1 MISYEPRPLI
11 KITPAASASDRR
23 VQSYNYVEAVKTLP
37 TNFPAGEI
45 NPIIRRVNPKLLGQI
60 RSIFIAITDDQYRQ
74 LRLKQSNPAAPAVP
88 TAPAAAST
96 PAARS
101 DSNQGS
107 AAESE
112 NEVEPEPEPFVP
124 APSGRN
130 SKKRGASSE
139 ASNRS
144 KK

>member
-74 LRLKQSNPAAPAVP
+74 LRLKQSNPAAPAAP
-88 TAPAAAST
+88 TAAST